1 MSNVLSS
8 LQVVLGAD
16 TAAFQNDLGRASQ
29 SANDNFGS
37 IGAAAKTMA
46 VALAAA
52 FTVDYFTDN
61 IKKAIDY
68 ADSMSDLAGKTGIA
82 VEQLTAMEYA
92 LNFSDA
98 TLENYTDGLQKLT
111 VNMVSSVEGNKDL
124 TDTFKKLGVS
134 VVDAQGNVRQSKDVF
149 LDAAEAISKMQDGAV
164 KTDLAMKLFGKSAG
178 PELIPFLNQGK
189 EGIKELTDEAQR
201 MGAVISTDMANQ
213 SAQFN
218 DNMAKMG
225 YAAKGAWNV
234 LAGEL
239 LPTLNAVTE
248 GMKKSTTDAGILKSS
263 LSGLGV
269 VFHGLYQVV
278 ATSVISIDFFANGLG
293 KVAAIASAFITD
305 GAAAAK
311 AIWND
316 NTGKEQAKASLQVLI
331 DSWNQVGD
339 AAATANDKQKDAAG
353 GAAATANDKQK
364 DAAGGAAATAND
376 KQKDAAG
383 GAGGGKVLGGSTT
396 KVKTAKEAKD
406 NFEYGG
412 LKNAATELNNID
424 TAENLSNQGYLANQ
438 LIVDEAASQELYALY
453 DEQNAA
459 EIANNAL
466 KLDMQR
472 DFVASFLTMDRA
484 RVDGS
489 ITNGDAALEAHKK
502 QQQMTVTFFQNG
514 LDSMAQGHGR
524 AAKAAQAIQKAQS
537 LYEIGVNT
545 YRAAMGAYAA
555 LAPIPI
561 VGPALGI
568 AAAAAAIAFGGSMA
582 QGVMKGGGAPST
594 PSVSGST
601 PSSSVLTG
609 SNEIVPISQ
618 QQNQTT
624 YIRIPED
631 RMMTGRQLID
641 FIDEALGDGKQFNN
655 FRFIPA

>member
-16 TAAFQNDLGRASQ
+16 TAAFQQDLGRASQ

-37 IGAAAKTMA
+37 IGAAAKTMTI
-46 VALAAA
+46 ALAAA

-111 VNMVSSVEGNKDL
+111 VNMVASIEGNKDL
-124 TDTFKKLGVS
+124 SSTFQKLGVS

-149 LDAAEAISKMQDGAV
+149 LDAAEAISKMEDGAV

-189 EGIKELTDEAQR
+189 TGIKELTDEAQR

-218 DNMAKMG
+218 DSMAKMG

-248 GMKKSTTDAGILKSS
+248 GMKKASTDTGILKSAV
-263 LSGLGV
+263 SGLGV
-269 VFHGLYQVV
+269 VFHGLYQLV

-293 KVAAIASAFITD
+293 KTAAIATAFIND
-305 GAAAAK
+305 GAAAAL

-331 DSWNQVGD
+331 DSWNQVRD
-339 AAATANDKQKDAAG
+339 AAATANDKQKDAVG
-353 GAAATANDKQK
+353 GAS
-364 DAAGGAAATAND
+364 GGQA
-376 KQKDAAG
+376 
-383 GAGGGKVLGGSTT
+383 LGGNST

-412 LKNAATELNNID
+412 LKNAAIELNNID

-489 ITNGDAALEAHKK
+489 VTNGDAALEAHKK

-514 LDSMAQGHGR
+514 LDSMAAGHGR

-609 SNEIVPISQ
+609 ANEIVPVSQ

>member
-1 MSNVLSS
+1 MSNILSS
-8 LQVVLGAD
+8 LQVILGAD
-16 TAAFQNDLGRASQ
+16 TAAFQQDLRRASE
-29 SANDNFGS
+29 SANDNFGK
-37 IGAAAKTMA
+37 IADAAKTMA
-46 VALAAA
+46 EALGVA
-52 FTVDYFTDN
+52 FTVDYIKDN

-68 ADSMSDLAGKTGIA
+68 ADAMSDLAGKTGIA

-149 LDAAEAISKMQDGAV
+149 LDAADAISKMQDGAV
-164 KTDLAMKLFGKSAG
+164 KTDTAMKLFGKSAG

-189 EGIKELTDEAQR
+189 EGIKELTDEAQK
-201 MGAVISTDMANQ
+201 MGAVVSTEMAEQ

-234 LAGEL
+234 LASEL
-239 LPTLNAVTE
+239 LPTLNATSE
-248 GMKKSTTDAGILKSS
+248 GMKKASTDTGILKAAAQ
-263 LSGLGV
+263 GLGIA
-269 VFHGLYQVV
+269 FHGLYQLV
-278 ATSVISIDFFANGLG
+278 ATSVISIEFFAQGLG

-305 GAAAAK
+305 GATAAK
-311 AIWND
+311 AVWDD
-316 NTGKEQAKASLQVLI
+316 NTGKEQGKAQLQVLV
-331 DSWNQVGD
+331 DSWNQVGS
-339 AAATANDKQKDAAG
+339 AAEAANDKQKDALGGKALG
-353 GAAATANDKQK
+353 GAAGGTGKDKK
-364 DAAGGAAATAND
+364 IKPAKTPTLD
-376 KQKDAAG
+376 KSLSLDELN
-383 GAGGGKVLGGSTT
+383 VLYN
-396 KVKTAKEAKD
+396 EQ
-406 NFEYGG
+406 
-412 LKNAATELNNID
+412 NAAENVNNAAKLDIQR
-424 TAENLSNQGYLANQ
+424 AA
-438 LIVDEAASQELYALY
+438 DEAASQELYALY

-459 EIANNAL
+459 EITNNAL

-472 DFVASFLTMDRA
+472 DFVASFLTMDKA

-514 LDSMAQGHGR
+514 LDSMAAGHGR

>member
-16 TAAFQNDLGRASQ
+16 TAAFQQDLGRASE
-29 SANDNFGS
+29 SANDNFGK
-37 IGAAAKTMA
+37 IGNAAKTMA

-52 FTVDYFTDN
+52 LTVDYFTDN

-111 VNMVSSVEGNKDL
+111 VNMVASIEGNKDL
-124 TDTFKKLGVS
+124 SSTFQKLGVS

-189 EGIKELTDEAQR
+189 EGIRALKEEAQE
-201 MGAVISTDMANQ
+201 MGAVVSTDMAEK

-248 GMKKSTTDAGILKSS
+248 GMKKATTDTGILKSAV
-263 LSGLGV
+263 SGLGV
-269 VFHGLYQVV
+269 VFHGLYQVI

-293 KVAAIASAFITD
+293 KTAAIATAFIND

-353 GAAATANDKQK
+353 E
-364 DAAGGAAATAND
+364 
-376 KQKDAAG
+376 
-383 GAGGGKVLGGSTT
+383 AGGGKVLGGNST

-438 LIVDEAASQELYALY
+438 LIADEAASQELYALY

-489 ITNGDAALEAHKK
+489 VTNGDAALEAHKK

-514 LDSMAQGHGR
+514 LDSMAAGHGR

-609 SNEIVPISQ
+609 ANEIVPISQ

>member
-29 SANDNFGS
+29 SANDNFSS

-52 FTVDYFTDN
+52 LTVDYFTDN

-82 VEQLTAMEYA
+82 TEQLSAMYYA
-92 LNFSDA
+92 LEFSDA
-98 TLENYTDGLQKLT
+98 ALENYTDGLQKLA
-111 VNMVSSVEGNKDL
+111 VNMVSSIEGNADL
-124 TDTFKKLGVS
+124 ANTFKRLS
-134 VVDAQGNVRQSKDVF
+134 INVVDAHGNVRQSKDVF
-149 LDAAEAISKMQDGAV
+149 LDAADAISKMQDGAV

-178 PELIPFLNQGK
+178 PELIPLLNQGK
-189 EGIKELTDEAQR
+189 AGIKELTDEAQK
-201 MGAVISTDMANQ
+201 MGAVISTDMAEQ

-218 DNMAKMG
+218 DSISKMG
-225 YAAKGAWNV
+225 FAARGMWNTIALQLIPSLNGMATSMEKGASDGKV
-234 LAGEL
+234 LEKTAYGIGVAFHAAY
-239 LPTLNAVTE
+239 TAISFVVTE
-248 GMKKSTTDAGILKSS
+248 TQFFGDAI
-263 LSGLGV
+263 
-269 VFHGLYQVV
+269 
-278 ATSVISIDFFANGLG
+278 G
-293 KVAAIASAFITD
+293 KVAAIT
-305 GAAAAK
+305 AAAMTGDFAQAK
-311 AIWND
+311 SIWND
-316 NTGKEQAKASLQVLI
+316 NTGNINATNQLKALAKG
-331 DSWNQVGD
+331 WTD
-339 AAATANDKQKDAAG
+339 AGQAATESTNKQITAANTVG
-353 GAAATANDKQK
+353 E
-364 DAAGGAAATAND
+364 
-376 KQKDAAG
+376 
-383 GAGGGKVLGGSTT
+383 KVLGDGGKT
-396 KVKTAKEAKD
+396 KEKKIKPAKAPTLDKSLSLDEIGVLY
-406 NFEYGG
+406 NEQ
-412 LKNAATELNNID
+412 NAAEIVNNASKLDIQR
-424 TAENLSNQGYLANQ
+424 AA
-438 LIVDEAASQELYALY
+438 DEAASQELYALY

-459 EIANNAL
+459 EITNNAL

-514 LDSMAQGHGR
+514 LDSMASGHGK

-561 VGPALGI
+561 VGPALGV

-582 QGVMKGGGAPST
+582 QGVMRGGGAPST
-594 PSVSGST
+594 PSVSGSP

>member
-16 TAAFQNDLGRASQ
+16 TAAFQQDLGRASQ
-29 SANDNFGS
+29 SATDNFGS

-52 FTVDYFTDN
+52 LTVDYFTDN

-111 VNMVSSVEGNKDL
+111 VNMVSSIEGNKDL
-124 TDTFKKLGVS
+124 TDAFKKLGVS

-149 LDAAEAISKMQDGAV
+149 LDVSEAISKMQDGAI
-164 KTDLAMKLFGKSAG
+164 KTDMAMKLFGKSAG

-189 EGIKELTDEAQR
+189 EGIRALKEEAQE
-201 MGAVISTDMANQ
+201 MGAVVSTDMAEK

-248 GMKKSTTDAGILKSS
+248 GMKKATTDTGILKSAV
-263 LSGLGV
+263 SGLGV

-293 KVAAIASAFITD
+293 KTAAIATAFITD

-316 NTGKEQAKASLQVLI
+316 NTGKEQAKASLQVLV

-353 GAAATANDKQK
+353 GASS
-364 DAAGGAAATAND
+364 GGSVGD
-376 KQKDAAG
+376 
-383 GAGGGKVLGGSTT
+383 GGKTKDKKIKPAKAPTLDKSLSLDELGVLYN
-396 KVKTAKEAKD
+396 EQ
-406 NFEYGG
+406 
-412 LKNAATELNNID
+412 NAAEIVNNAAKLEIQR
-424 TAENLSNQGYLANQ
+424 AA
-438 LIVDEAASQELYALY
+438 DEAASQELYALY

-472 DFVASFLTMDRA
+472 DFVASF
-484 RVDGS
+484 
-489 ITNGDAALEAHKK
+489 
-502 QQQMTVTFFQNG
+502 
-514 LDSMAQGHGR
+514 
-524 AAKAAQAIQKAQS
+524 
-537 LYEIGVNT
+537 
-545 YRAAMGAYAA
+545 
-555 LAPIPI
+555 
-561 VGPALGI
+561 
-568 AAAAAAIAFGGSMA
+568 
-582 QGVMKGGGAPST
+582 
-594 PSVSGST
+594 
-601 PSSSVLTG
+601 
-609 SNEIVPISQ
+609 
-618 QQNQTT
+618 
-624 YIRIPED
+624 
-631 RMMTGRQLID
+631 
-641 FIDEALGDGKQFNN
+641 
-655 FRFIPA
+655 

>member
-16 TAAFQNDLGRASQ
+16 TAAFQQDLGRASE
-29 SANDNFGS
+29 SANDNFGK
-37 IGAAAKTMA
+37 IGDAAKAMA
-46 VALAAA
+46 ATLAAA
-52 FTVDYFTDN
+52 FTVDYIKDN

-68 ADSMSDLAGKTGIA
+68 ADAMSDLAGKTGIA
-82 VEQLTAMEYA
+82 TEELTAMEYA
-92 LNFSDA
+92 LKFSDA
-98 TLENYTDGLQKLT
+98 TLESYTEGIKKLA
-111 VNMVSSVEGNKDL
+111 VNMVSSIEGNKDL
-124 TDTFKKLGVS
+124 ADTFKKLGVS

-149 LDAAEAISKMQDGAV
+149 LDAAEAISKMQDGAI

-189 EGIKELTDEAQR
+189 EGIRALKEEAQE
-201 MGAVISTDMANQ
+201 MGAVVSTEMAEQ

-218 DNMAKMG
+218 DNLAKMD
-225 YAAKGAWNV
+225 YAAKGVWNSITT
-234 LAGEL
+234 GL
-239 LPTLNAVTE
+239 LPSLNNLASATVDSTKKLDGFQNIGKMVGKTLE
-248 GMKKSTTDAGILKSS
+248 GMAIG
-263 LSGLGV
+263 
-269 VFHGLYQVV
+269 
-278 ATSVISIDFFANGLG
+278 ANGVALYFNLVGEAIG
-293 KVAAIASAFITD
+293 KTAARAQAYFSGDLAMAAAI
-305 GAAAAK
+305 K
-311 AIWND
+311 AD
-316 NTGKEQAKASLQVLI
+316 NTGI
-331 DSWNQVGD
+331 DKINAD
-339 AAATANDKQKDAAG
+339 IENLRRQKDRLLGTVDNETWADDLLADLPALQEKLRSAA
-353 GAAATANDKQK
+353 D
-364 DAAGGAAATAND
+364 DA
-376 KQKDAAG
+376 
-383 GAGGGKVLGGSTT
+383 GKITNAIGGSGDG
-396 KVKTAKEAKD
+396 KNKKIKTAKEAKD
-406 NFEYGG
+406 NFDYGIG
-412 LKNAATELNNID
+412 GKSFSEGSVSATEYNNA
-424 TAENLSNQGYLANQ
+424 TTSETLSNQGYLANQ
-438 LIVDEAASQELYALY
+438 LIVDEAARQELYTLY
-453 DEQNAA
+453 DKQNAA
-459 EIANNAL
+459 EITNNAL

-489 ITNGDAALEAHKK
+489 VTNGDAALEAHKK

-514 LDSMAQGHGR
+514 LDSMAAGHGK
-524 AAKAAQAIQKAQS
+524 AAKAAQSIQKAQA

-545 YRAAMGAYAA
+545 YRAAMGARAA
-555 LAPIPI
+555 LSSIPI

>member
-8 LQVVLGAD
+8 LQVVLGAN
-16 TAAFQNDLGRASQ
+16 TAAFTQGLSNAAQ
-29 SANDNFGS
+29 AANTQFTS
-37 IGAAAKTMA
+37 ISSAAKAMAATLA
-46 VALAAA
+46 VA
-52 FTVDYFTDN
+52 FSVDYFTEN
-61 IKKAIDY
+61 IKAAIDY
-68 ADSMSDLAGKTGIA
+68 ADAMSDLAGKTGIA
-82 VEQLTAMEYA
+82 TEELTAMEYA

-98 TLENYTDGLQKLT
+98 SLENYTDGLKKLT
-111 VNMVSSVEGNKDL
+111 VNMVSSIEGNTDL
-124 TDTFKKLGVS
+124 ADTFKKLGVS
-134 VVDAQGNVRQSKDVF
+134 VTDAQGNVRQSKDVF
-149 LDAAEAISKMQDGAV
+149 LDAAEAISKMEDGAF
-164 KTDLAMKLFGKSAG
+164 KTDIAMKLFGKSAG

-189 EGIKELTDEAQR
+189 EGIRALKEEAQE
-201 MGAVISTDMANQ
+201 MGAVVSTDMAEK

-218 DNMAKMG
+218 DSLAKMS
-225 YAAKGAWNV
+225 YAAKGVWLV
-234 LAGEL
+234 IAGKM
-239 LPTLNAVTE
+239 LPALNTAAE
-248 GMKKSTTDAGILKSS
+248 SMKKATTDTGILKSAV
-263 LSGLGV
+263 SGLGV

-293 KVAAIASAFITD
+293 KTAAIATAFITD

-353 GAAATANDKQK
+353 GAS
-364 DAAGGAAATAND
+364 
-376 KQKDAAG
+376 
-383 GAGGGKVLGGSTT
+383 GGGSVGDGGKTKDKKIKPAKAPTLDKSLSLDELGVLYN
-396 KVKTAKEAKD
+396 EQ
-406 NFEYGG
+406 
-412 LKNAATELNNID
+412 NAAEIVNNAAKLDIQR
-424 TAENLSNQGYLANQ
+424 AA
-438 LIVDEAASQELYALY
+438 DEAASQELYALY

-459 EIANNAL
+459 EITNNAL

-472 DFVASFLTMDRA
+472 DFVASFLTLDRA

-489 ITNGDAALEAHKK
+489 VTNGDAALEAHKK

-514 LDSMAQGHGR
+514 LDSMASGHGK
-524 AAKAAQAIQKAQS
+524 AAKAAQAIQKAQA

-609 SNEIVPISQ
+609 SNQVVPVS

>member
-16 TAAFQNDLGRASQ
+16 TAAFQQDLGRASE
-29 SANDNFGS
+29 SANDNFGK
-37 IGAAAKTMA
+37 IGNAAKAMA
-46 VALAAA
+46 VTLAAA
-52 FTVDYFTDN
+52 LTVDYFTDN

-82 VEQLTAMEYA
+82 TEELTAMEYA

-111 VNMVSSVEGNKDL
+111 VNMVASIEGNKDL
-124 TDTFKKLGVS
+124 SSTFQKLGVS

-149 LDAAEAISKMQDGAV
+149 LDAAEAISKMEDGAF
-164 KTDLAMKLFGKSAG
+164 KTDIAMKLFGKSAG

-189 EGIKELTDEAQR
+189 EGIRALKEEAQE
-201 MGAVISTDMANQ
+201 MGAVVSTDMANQ

-225 YAAKGAWNV
+225 YAAKGVWNV
-234 LAGEL
+234 LASEL
-239 LPTLNAVTE
+239 LPTLNVVTE
-248 GMKKSTTDAGILKSS
+248 SMKKASTDTGILKSAV
-263 LSGLGV
+263 SGLGV

-293 KVAAIASAFITD
+293 KTAAIATAFITD

-316 NTGKEQAKASLQVLI
+316 NSGKEQAKASLQVLV

-339 AAATANDKQKDAAG
+339 AAS
-353 GAAATANDKQK
+353 
-364 DAAGGAAATAND
+364 TAND

-383 GAGGGKVLGGSTT
+383 GAGGSAGGAGGGKTKEKKINPAKAPTLDKSLSLDELGVLYN
-396 KVKTAKEAKD
+396 EQ
-406 NFEYGG
+406 
-412 LKNAATELNNID
+412 NAAEIVNNAAKLDIQR
-424 TAENLSNQGYLANQ
+424 AA
-438 LIVDEAASQELYALY
+438 DEAASQELYALY

-459 EIANNAL
+459 EITNNAL

-514 LDSMAQGHGR
+514 LDSMAAGHGR

>member
-364 DAAGGAAATAND
+364 DAAGGA
-376 KQKDAAG
+376 
-383 GAGGGKVLGGSTT
+383 GGGKVLGGSTT

>member
-8 LQVVLGAD
+8 LQVVLGAN
-16 TAAFQNDLGRASQ
+16 TAAFTQGLSNASQ
-29 SANDNFGS
+29 AASTQFGNIS
-37 IGAAAKTMA
+37 DAAKAMAATLA
-46 VALAAA
+46 VA
-52 FTVDYFTDN
+52 FSVDYFTEN
-61 IKKAIDY
+61 IKAAIDY
-68 ADSMSDLAGKTGIA
+68 ADAMSDLAGKTGIA
-82 VEQLTAMEYA
+82 TEELTAMEYA

-98 TLENYTDGLQKLT
+98 SLENYTDGLKKLT
-111 VNMVSSVEGNKDL
+111 VNMVSSIEGNTDL
-124 TDTFKKLGVS
+124 ADTFKKLGVS

-149 LDAAEAISKMQDGAV
+149 LDAAEAISKMEDGAI
-164 KTDLAMKLFGKSAG
+164 KTDTAMKLFGKSAG
-178 PELIPFLNQGK
+178 PELVPFLNQGK
-189 EGIKELTDEAQR
+189 EGIRALKEEAQE
-201 MGAVISTDMANQ
+201 MGAVVSTDMTEK

-248 GMKKSTTDAGILKSS
+248 GMKKATTDTGILKSAVS
-263 LSGLGV
+263 VLGV

-293 KVAAIASAFITD
+293 KTAAIATAFITD

-316 NTGKEQAKASLQVLI
+316 NTGKEQAKASLQVLV

-353 GAAATANDKQK
+353 GAS
-364 DAAGGAAATAND
+364 
-376 KQKDAAG
+376 
-383 GAGGGKVLGGSTT
+383 GGGSVGDGGKTKDKKIKPAKAPTLDKSLSLDELGVLYN
-396 KVKTAKEAKD
+396 EQ
-406 NFEYGG
+406 
-412 LKNAATELNNID
+412 NAAEIVNNAAKLDIQR
-424 TAENLSNQGYLANQ
+424 AA
-438 LIVDEAASQELYALY
+438 DEAASQELYALY

-459 EIANNAL
+459 EITNNAL

-514 LDSMAQGHGR
+514 LDSMASGHGK
-524 AAKAAQAIQKAQS
+524 AAKAAQAIQKAQA

-555 LAPIPI
+555 LSPIPI

-609 SNEIVPISQ
+609 SNQVVPVS

>member
-16 TAAFQNDLGRASQ
+16 TAAFQQDLGRASE
-29 SANDNFGS
+29 SANDHFGK
-37 IGAAAKTMA
+37 IGGAAKAMA
-46 VALAAA
+46 TTLAAA
-52 FTVDYFTDN
+52 LTVDYFAEN

-82 VEQLTAMEYA
+82 TEELTAMEYA
-92 LNFSDA
+92 LHFSDA
-98 TLENYTDGLQKLT
+98 TLENYTEGLKKLT
-111 VNMVSSVEGNKDL
+111 VNMVSSIEGNKDL
-124 TDTFKKLGVS
+124 ADTFKKLKIDVEDGNH
-134 VVDAQGNVRQSKDVF
+134 NVRQSKDVF

-178 PELIPFLNQGK
+178 PELIPFMNQGK
-189 EGIKELTDEAQR
+189 EGIKELTAEAQK
-201 MGAVISTDMANQ
+201 MGAVVSTDMANQ

-218 DNMAKMG
+218 DSVDKMG
-225 YAAKGAWNV
+225 YAAKGMWNTIAQQLTPSLNGMATSMVKGTSDGKV
-234 LAGEL
+234 LEATAKGIGIAFHAAF
-239 LPTLNAVTE
+239 TAISFVVTE
-248 GMKKSTTDAGILKSS
+248 TEFFGDAI
-263 LSGLGV
+263 
-269 VFHGLYQVV
+269 
-278 ATSVISIDFFANGLG
+278 G
-293 KVAAIASAFITD
+293 KVAAVVSTFASD

-311 AIWND
+311 AVWND
-316 NTGKEQAKASLQVLI
+316 QTGNIKATEQLKAIAKG
-331 DSWNQVGD
+331 WTD
-339 AAATANDKQKDAAG
+339 AGQ
-353 GAAATANDKQK
+353 
-364 DAAGGAAATAND
+364 
-376 KQKDAAG
+376 
-383 GAGGGKVLGGSTT
+383 
-396 KVKTAKEAKD
+396 
-406 NFEYGG
+406 
-412 LKNAATELNNID
+412 AATESAKVQTTAAD
-424 TAENLSNQGYLANQ
+424 TTGGKALGGNGKTKDKKIKPAKAPTLDKSLSLDEIEVLYNEQNAAENVNNAAKLDTQRAE
-438 LIVDEAASQELYALY
+438 DEAASQKLYAVY

-459 EIANNAL
+459 EITNNAL

-489 ITNGDAALEAHKK
+489 VTNGDAALEAHKK

-514 LDSMAQGHGR
+514 LDSMAAGHGK
-524 AAKAAQAIQKAQS
+524 AAKAAQAIQKAQA

-545 YRAAMGAYAA
+545 YRAATGAYAA
-555 LAPIPI
+555 LSPIPI

>member
-16 TAAFQNDLGRASQ
+16 TAAFQQDLGRASE
-29 SANDNFGS
+29 SANDNFGK
-37 IGAAAKTMA
+37 IGNAAKAMA
-46 VALAAA
+46 VTLAAA
-52 FTVDYFTDN
+52 LTVDYFTDN

-111 VNMVSSVEGNKDL
+111 VNMVSSIEGNADL
-124 TDTFKKLGVS
+124 ANTFKKLSVS
-134 VVDAQGNVRQSKDVF
+134 VVDAHGNVRQSKDVF
-149 LDAAEAISKMQDGAV
+149 LDAADAISKMQDGAV

-189 EGIKELTDEAQR
+189 EGIRALKEEAQE
-201 MGAVISTDMANQ
+201 MGAVVSTEMAEQ

-239 LPTLNAVTE
+239 LPSLNAISASMVT
-248 GMKKSTTDAGILKSS
+248 TAGDTNIMQKAAY
-263 LSGLGV
+263 GLGV
-269 VFHGLYQVV
+269 AF
-278 ATSVISIDFFANGLG
+278 
-293 KVAAIASAFITD
+293 KVMY
-305 GAAAAK
+305 
-311 AIWND
+311 
-316 NTGKEQAKASLQVLI
+316 TGI
-331 DSWNQVGD
+331 
-339 AAATANDKQKDAAG
+339 AATATELLFFRDVIGKVEAVAVTAFKGDFAQAKEIWADETGNAEATARLLKLGDMWQDTGEKAVESAKKQTAAAG
-353 GAAATANDKQK
+353 TGANLLNI
-364 DAAGGAAATAND
+364 GGN
-376 KQKDAAG
+376 
-383 GAGGGKVLGGSTT
+383 TT

-412 LKNAATELNNID
+412 LKNAATELNNIN
-424 TAENLSNQGYLANQ
+424 TGETLSNQGYLANQ

-514 LDSMAQGHGR
+514 LDSMASGHGK

-609 SNEIVPISQ
+609 ANEIVPISQ
-618 QQNQTT
+618 QQNTQTV
-624 YIRIPED
+624 YYRIPENSI
-631 RMMTGRQLID
+631 MTARQLVD
-641 FIDEALGDGKQFNN
+641 LLDEAYADGKQPQNI
-655 FRFIPA
+655 RFMLV